1 MMIVLFVSKLGCV
14 FAKENSNSDVR
25 QSFYYYD
32 KLNNFIKVEHLNK
45 DFGLIKLKFIKSNL
59 FQKPSEDKLKG
70 FLTKLIET
78 DVQCTFQKMFCDISS
93 CSSNPCTGCV
103 EKCYSDDDCSG
114 VLKFFGLNTTNCNN
128 KYLVMQGKI
137 VNSNY
142 QVIDIF
148 N

>member
-1 MMIVLFVSKLGCV
+1 MIIMFNLQQSDRIIKINSLVQHMMIVLFVSKLSCV
-14 FAKENSNSDVR
+14 FAKENSSSDVR

-78 DVQCTFQKMFCDISS
+78 DVQCTFRKCSVISHHVQA
-93 CSSNPCTGCV
+93 THAQV
-103 EKCYSDDDCSG
+103 
-114 VLKFFGLNTTNCNN
+114 VLKNVI
-128 KYLVMQGKI
+128 VMMI
-137 VNSNY
+137 V
-142 QVIDIF
+142 VEF
-148 N
+148 